1 MGWCTTPKFNFEPG
15 NWFFVS
21 KFRSSPFPRCC
32 FFSGEACTPWKINGC
47 NLQPSLPLFR
57 KEFMIIFHSR
67 VHDVD
72 FQVKHDRIPG
82 TVGASARG
90 VLFLS
95 AFPTSPG
102 NLVFGIFWVGVWW
115 LNTLNWESKITISCY
130 GKLQNYEYRPI
141 YPRN

>member
-1 MGWCTTPKFNFEPG
+1 
-15 NWFFVS
+15 
-21 KFRSSPFPRCC
+21 
-32 FFSGEACTPWKINGC
+32 
-47 NLQPSLPLFR
+47 
-57 KEFMIIFHSR
+57 MIIFHSR

-95 AFPTSPG
+95 AFLTSPG

-115 LNTLNWESKITISCY
+115 LNTLNWESKIIISCY
-130 GKLQNYEYRPI
+130 GELQKYEYRPI